1 MSNTMIRA
9 FVPDSLTVKAD
20 GRTIVGLA
28 VPFNT
33 PTEIHDINGSYRE
46 QFAPGAFTRTIS
58 ERGPSKVK
66 LLLQHNSQKLPI
78 GRAVSLTETPEGLVC
93 ELRVSNTPDGDLALE
108 LVKDGALDGL
118 SIGFQPINQA
128 TERDGLVT
136 RTEVKLLEISLTG
149 FPAYDS
155 ARVEAVRSTDTA
167 PQAETIRARATL
179 ALFQKRTHE
188 MNDTDNALER
198 QGDASAR
205 SLQAA
210 LESGD
215 NATLEARTVELETIN
230 EQLAT
235 AQRTREIETA
245 AAAHPEVRTLAR
257 APEPKT
263 WLPSLHEYRQ
273 MQNEQRAV
281 GTSGAFIPVSYSD
294 QFFEHLR
301 KKTSVLA
308 AGPVIIPIEH
318 AGSLKVPTT
327 TASVTVIGTAEAGTI
342 TPSDPTLANVTL
354 DPKKFAAMTLVN
366 SEAIDDSSPQ
376 IRELVANILIS
387 DLAVELD
394 KQLIIGS
401 GSGNDLTGLRNI
413 SSPTDGPSTG
423 AAGTALTF
431 DILADTVAAAETA
444 NLDPDKLVWF
454 MHSRTWNSVRKLKDT
469 ATRPIVAVDPTVG
482 VPKSLFGRPV
492 FTSNNLS
499 IAETVGGNSDCSTIL
514 LVDMSRILVG
524 VARNIEV
531 QISTDYAFNTD
542 QVAVRATARYDIAAS
557 HSTAIVRTVGV
568 RA

>member
-9 FVPDSLTVKAD
+9 FVPDSLTVNAD

-28 VPFNT
+28 VPFNV

-46 QFAPGAFTRTIS
+46 QFAPGAFTRTIA

-149 FPAYDS
+149 FPAYDN
-155 ARVEAVRSTDTA
+155 ARVAAVRSNEPNTDVL
-167 PQAETIRARATL
+167 RARATVALHKNRTQEMTDDSL
-179 ALFQKRTHE
+179 A
-188 MNDTDNALER
+188 R
-198 QGDASAR
+198 QGDILAGQIEASI
-205 SLQAA
+205 
-210 LESGD
+210 ESG
-215 NATLEARTVELETIN
+215 NISTLEARTAELEKIN
-230 EQLAT
+230 DQLAI
-235 AQRTREIETA
+235 AKRDRDIEA
-245 AAAHPEVRTLAR
+245 AKAAHPEVRTLAR
-257 APEPKT
+257 TSEPET

-281 GTSGAFIPVSYSD
+281 GTSGAFVPVSYGQ

-301 KKTSVLA
+301 RKTSVLA

-318 AGSLKVPTT
+318 AGSLKIPTT
-327 TASVTVIGTAEAGTI
+327 TSGVTVIGTVEGGTI
-342 TPSDPTLANVTL
+342 TDSDPTLVNVTL
-354 DPKKFAAMTLVN
+354 DPKKYSALTKVN
-366 SEAIDDSSPQ
+366 SETVDDSNPQ
-376 IRELVANILIS
+376 VRDLVANILIS
-387 DLAVELD
+387 DIAVELD
-394 KQLIIGS
+394 RQLITGS
-401 GSGNDLTGLRNI
+401 GTGNDLTGLRNI

-444 NLDPDKLVWF
+444 NLDPDNLAWF
-454 MHSRTWNSVRKLKDT
+454 MHSRTWGSVRKLKDT
-469 ATRPIVAVDPTVG
+469 ATRPIVAADPTVG
-482 VPKSLFGRPV
+482 VPKALFGRPV

-499 IAETVGGNSDCSTIL
+499 ITETVGGNSDCSTIL
-514 LVDMSRILVG
+514 LVDMSRIVVG
-524 VARNIEV
+524 VSRQIEV
-531 QISTDYAFNTD
+531 QMSTDYAFATD
-542 QVAVRATARYDIAAS
+542 QVAVRATCRYDIAAT
-557 HSTAIVRTVGV
+557 HSAAIVRTVGV